1 MLAQVAF
8 GFGTHSKGKLVQR
21 RKSEVV
27 FLKSV
32 KKFLVMKNIWIKR
45 VASEFLKKKL
55 EKYVFKIWIT
65 IYLNMVFCPCRLSIR
80 DVQRRLEEQ
89 ECGAGDF
96 LWLLGQSSVTLLPS
110 MLILIY
116 HNFPILVA
124 VSVFLQIHLFDLLLL
139 SNCAQ
144 FQYSLGFSIVQPR
157 I

>member
-1 MLAQVAF
+1 
-8 GFGTHSKGKLVQR
+8 
-21 RKSEVV
+21 
-27 FLKSV
+27 
-32 KKFLVMKNIWIKR
+32 
-45 VASEFLKKKL
+45 
-55 EKYVFKIWIT
+55 
-65 IYLNMVFCPCRLSIR
+65 MVFCPCRLSIR

-89 ECGAGDF
+89 ECGADDF